1 MQTFKDADFQKEIF
15 RAITDMG
22 FEVPTP
28 IQKKTIPHLLSSDED
43 IIALAQTGTGKTAAF
58 GLPIIEMIEPDDNYP
73 QAIVLC
79 PTRELCIQIA
89 KDFESF
95 TKYLPNIHV
104 TAIYGGASIDPQI
117 KALRR
122 GTHIVVGTPGRVND
136 VLRRNALQIDKIRW
150 LVLDEADEMLNMGFK
165 DELDSILEMA
175 PKKRQTLLFSA
186 TMPSDIQ
193 SIANN
198 YMNNPVELT
207 AGKKNAGAENVSH
220 FYYVVQAKNRYLA
233 LKRIADINPNIY
245 GIVFCRTRQET
256 KDIANSLIEDSYSAD
271 ALHGDLSQAQRE
283 QVMHRFRQ
291 KHIQLLVATDVAARG
306 IDVSDISHII
316 NYNLPDENEIYLHR
330 SGRTGRA
337 GKTGISISIIHTRET
352 SRVRQIEKILD
363 KKMVQ
368 LPVPNG
374 KESCEKQLFNVI
386 DKIET
391 IKVDEASI
399 APFLPDIYSKLEWL
413 DRDQLIKHVVSV
425 EFSRFLE
432 YYKNAPDLN
441 ASAKDADFR
450 SSSAEGDGMFQK
462 YFINIGARDNL
473 TKVTFLDLFNK
484 KAKLKEVK
492 VGKVEILQNF
502 SFFMAD
508 RRYEKQLL
516 EAFRS
521 LEFNGAKIVV
531 EPKTN
536 SASTSGSGR
545 RGSSSGYDRRGS
557 SLGSDRKGPAS
568 GYERRTS
575 SSGSDRR
582 GSSSGSERK
591 GSGYDR
597 DKKSD
602 RGGYSS
608 RRPR

>member
-43 IIALAQTGTGKTAAF
+43 LIALAQTGTGKTAAF
-58 GLPIIEMIEPDDNYP
+58 GLPIIEMIETGDNYP
-73 QAIVLC
+73 QALILC

-89 KDFESF
+89 KDFDSF
-95 TKYLPNIHV
+95 TKYLPDISV
-104 TAIYGGASIDPQI
+104 TAIYGGASIEPQI
-117 KALRR
+117 KALKR
-122 GTHIVVGTPGRVND
+122 GTHVVVGTPGRVND
-136 VLRRNALQIDKIRW
+136 VLRRKALHIENIRW

-165 DELDSILEMA
+165 EELDSILEMA
-175 PKKRQTLLFSA
+175 PKERQTLLFSA

-193 SIANN
+193 MIAKN
-198 YMNNPVELT
+198 YMKDPVELT
-207 AGKKNAGAENVSH
+207 AGKKNVGAENVKH
-220 FYYVVQAKNRYLA
+220 YYYVVQAKNRYLA

-256 KDIANSLIEDSYSAD
+256 KDIANSLIEDGYNAD

-337 GKTGISISIIHTRET
+337 GKNGISISVVHTREI
-352 SRVRQIEKILD
+352 SRVKQIEKILD
-363 KKMVQ
+363 KKMEQ
-368 LPVPNG
+368 LQVPNG
-374 KESCEKQLFNVI
+374 KEICEKQLFNVI

-391 IKVDEASI
+391 IQVDEASI
-399 APFLPDIYSKLEWL
+399 APFLPSIMSKLAWL
-413 DRDQLIKHVVSV
+413 DREELIKHVVSV

-441 ASAKDADFR
+441 ASARESEYHAP
-450 SSSAEGDGMFQK
+450 SEGGLTFQK

-484 KAKLKEVK
+484 KANLKEVK

-516 EAFRS
+516 AAFKN
-521 LEFNGAKIVV
+521 LQFNGARIVV
-531 EPKTN
+531 EPKVN
-536 SASTSGSGR
+536 STSKGDSGR
-545 RGSSSGYDRRGS
+545 FGKGDSGKFG
-557 SLGSDRKGPAS
+557 KGDS
-568 GYERRTS
+568 GKFGKKNNFRSRERR
-575 SSGSDRR
+575 
-582 GSSSGSERK
+582 
-591 GSGYDR
+591 
-597 DKKSD
+597 
-602 RGGYSS
+602 
-608 RRPR
+608 

>member
-374 KESCEKQLFNVI
+374 KEICEKQLFNVI

-545 RGSSSGYDRRGS
+545 RGSSSG
-557 SLGSDRKGPAS
+557 
-568 GYERRTS
+568 
-575 SSGSDRR
+575 
-582 GSSSGSERK
+582 
-591 GSGYDR
+591 
-597 DKKSD
+597 
-602 RGGYSS
+602 
-608 RRPR
+608 